1 MSNITKSDLK
11 SFSKVLFAIADKINS
26 DPESVLSI
34 INNSEAVAKKEI
46 EINTQE
52 LERKIEEFDFFDKST
67 LNKFEEI
74 EMYLNDFESKELAYI
89 NKYLKFPYNRS
100 KAKKTLINDI
110 VDQLRKRT
118 ESVFRH
124 HE

>member
-11 SFSKVLFAIADKINS
+11 SFSKVMSAIVDKINS
-26 DPESVLSI
+26 DPDSLLSI
-34 INNSEAVAKKEI
+34 FNDSKVIAKKED

-52 LERKIEEFDFFDKST
+52 LERKIEEFGFFDRST
-67 LNKFEEI
+67 LSKFEEI
-74 EMYLNDFESKELAYI
+74 EMYLNEFESKELAYI

-100 KAKKTLINDI
+100 KSKKTLINDI
-110 VDQLRKRT
+110 IDQLRKRT